1 MSKRKRFHKGNGLS
15 RGWKIGLAI
24 VCGLAIGG
32 LAVFLGLYF
41 GVPSVK
47 EAISGTKQV
56 AETAAQLIL

>member
-1 MSKRKRFHKGNGLS
+1 MKTGAKVFLWVLG
-15 RGWKIGLAI
+15 IIVVLA
-24 VCGLAIGG
+24 
-32 LAVFLGLYF
+32 AVFLGLYF